1 MCGII
6 GQFCFGHHPDKGFN
20 HPDKELI
27 TRMSS
32 ILAHRGPDANG
43 TYFDNIV
50 GLAHRRLSIIDLS
63 KEANQPMFN
72 ENRNLVIVYNGEI
85 YNYLHLKEIL
95 IKCGHEFRSNSD
107 TEVILHAY
115 EEWGVNC
122 LTHFNG
128 MWAFA
133 LWDNK
138 KEILFCAR
146 DRFGIKPFYY
156 TFDKKSLI
164 FASEIKALLVN
175 PKIGTTPNNS
185 AVNLFLS
192 SGILDYSNKTMFNGI
207 YQILPAHAFVINNN
221 NIKHF
226 KYCYLDIN
234 SDTTSIISDDNVAH
248 NTLHLL
254 KKSIHNHLISD
265 VPVGTCLS
273 GGIDS
278 SAIVRIINEKR
289 EMQNTFSA
297 CFTDERFDESKYI
310 KAVIKDTS
318 IEPFFIEPDPN
329 ELLKNIEHLIY
340 SQDEPFGSLSI
351 YAQYCVMQ
359 LAHGKCKVLLD
370 GQGADELLAGY
381 LAYQYNYIKELIKR
395 KEFIIVLG
403 ELYGTLV
410 DHYAFYYYALQQ
422 LLTRNN
428 RKQLLTHYI
437 KTDRYGD
444 TFDKLL
450 WNELFINNLPALLHY
465 EDRNSMAFSI
475 EARVPYLDVEFVN
488 YIASLPYDQKIR
500 VGQTK
505 FALRNAI
512 KGIIPEEI
520 RTRTDKMGFVTPE
533 ESWMK
538 YELKDYIM
546 NILYSTSFKNR
557 PYWNSERVLQDY
569 QNFID
574 GKSIYSPELWRIICV
589 ELWLRMFFDQRKSL
603 FELLGNSR

>member
-6 GQFCFGHHPDKGFN
+6 GQFCFGHHPDKGLN

-85 YNYLHLKEIL
+85 YNYLQLKEIL

-156 TFDKKSLI
+156 TFDKNSLL
-164 FASEIKALLVN
+164 FASEIKALLAD
-175 PKIGTTPNNS
+175 PKVGIVPEEQE
-185 AVNLFLS
+185 VNLFLS
-192 SGILDYSNKTMFNGI
+192 SGIMDHGNKTMFKGI
-207 YQILPAHAFVINNN
+207 HQILPSHAFIVTNKT
-221 NIKHF
+221 IKHF
-226 KYCYLDIN
+226 KYCDLRVSSN
-234 SDTTSIISDDNVAH
+234 NTSVTTDENNAHNVAI
-248 NTLHLL
+248 LL
-254 KKSIHNHLISD
+254 KKAVHSHRISD
-265 VPVGTCLS
+265 VPLGSCLS

-278 SAIVRIINEKR
+278 STIVRIINEKHR
-289 EMQNTFSA
+289 PQNTFSA
-297 CFTDERFDESKYI
+297 CFSDERFDESKYI

-329 ELLKNIEHLIY
+329 ELLKDIEHLIY

-351 YAQYCVMQ
+351 YAQYCVMR
-359 LAHGKCKVLLD
+359 LAQGKCKVLLD
-370 GQGADELLAGY
+370 GQGADELLGGY
-381 LAYQYNYIKELIKR
+381 LAYQQNYIKNLIKQR
-395 KEFIIVLG
+395 EWIMATKEIFGSLK
-403 ELYGTLV
+403 
-410 DHYAFYYYALQQ
+410 HHHKFYYYALKQV
-422 LLTRNN
+422 LARNN
-428 RKQLLTHYI
+428 RKHLLKNYI
-437 KTDRYGD
+437 KTDRYGG
-444 TFDKLL
+444 TFEKLL
-450 WNELFINNLPALLHY
+450 YNEMFINNLPSLLHY

-475 EARVPYLDVEFVN
+475 EARVPYLEVELVN
-488 YIASLPYDQKIR
+488 YISSLAHDQKIR
-500 VGQTK
+500 CGVTK
-505 FALRNAI
+505 FVLRNAI
-512 KGIIPEEI
+512 KGFVPEEI
-520 RTRTDKMGFVTPE
+520 RNRMDKMGFVTPE
-533 ESWMK
+533 ESWMR
-538 YELKDYIM
+538 YELKDYM
-546 NILYSTSFKNR
+546 MDILYSTSFKNR
-557 PYWNSERVLQDY
+557 PYWNSEKVLEDY
-569 QNFID
+569 QKFVD
-574 GKSIYSPELWRIICV
+574 GESDYSPEIWRIICV
-589 ELWLRMFFDQRKSL
+589 ELWLRKFFDNRKDL
-603 FELLGNSR
+603 FSSVKLS